1 MSHDEAWR
9 FLILGRSLERV
20 DMTARLLLARMSG
33 SRHQLGWLTVLRACG
48 AHESFIRTHGWASE
62 PADVAEFLML
72 DRLFPRSVL
81 HALSTAEQCLL
92 ALDPD
97 DAVRSGMGDP
107 ARRPIG
113 QLRTRLEYTDPKQL
127 EADMPE
133 LVSSLQAACVQAN
146 RAIAKRYFSYSAP
159 VAWAQEGL

>member
-1 MSHDEAWR
+1 
-9 FLILGRSLERV
+9 
-20 DMTARLLLARMSG
+20 
-33 SRHQLGWLTVLRACG
+33 VLHACG
-48 AHESFIRTHGWASE
+48 AHESFIRTHGWAST
-62 PADVAEFLML
+62 PVDVAEFLML

-97 DAVRSGMGDP
+97 DAVRSGIGDP

-127 EADMPE
+127 EAEMPE
-133 LVSSLQAACVQAN
+133 LVGSLQAACMAAN
-146 RAIAKRYFSYSAP
+146 RAIAKRYFSNAAP
-159 VAWAQEGL
+159 VAWAQEG